1 MFDGQTVTADGLPI
15 VAQTNGHSAPEPAPI
30 VAPAPVITSNV
41 IVRVKPPQ
49 PVEIDVD
56 FDRLRGDHLAL
67 VQKMQGS
74 TGDEQYKI
82 MLKIL
87 EIVTGGQDMSD
98 APLRVTSAF
107 LAELAKYIGGADT
120 PN

>member
-1 MFDGQTVTADGLPI
+1 MFDGQTVTVDGLPI
-15 VAQTNGHSAPEPAPI
+15 VTTNGHSEAEPTPAAVPAPKN
-30 VAPAPVITSNV
+30 VANV

-56 FDRLRGDHLAL
+56 FDRLRGGHLAL
-67 VQKMQGS
+67 VQKMQAS

-82 MLKIL
+82 MLQIL
-87 EIVTGGQDMSD
+87 EIVAGGRDMSD
-98 APLRVTSAF
+98 APLRVTSAI
-107 LAELAKYIGGADT
+107 LAELAKYIGGDT

>member
-15 VAQTNGHSAPEPAPI
+15 VTTNGRGEAEPTSAA
-30 VAPAPVITSNV
+30 ALAQKSAANV
-41 IVRVKPPQ
+41 IVRVKSPQ

-56 FDRLRGDHLAL
+56 FDRLRGGHLAL
-67 VQKMQGS
+67 VQKMQAS

-82 MLKIL
+82 MLQIL
-87 EIVTGGQDMSD
+87 EIVAGGQDMSD
-98 APLRVTSAF
+98 APLRVTSAI
-107 LAELAKYIGGADT
+107 LAELARYIGGDT